1 MLRKGKVIIM
11 AVTLQVQSVIYHNR
25 KNSLLRALRSL
36 ANAIRV
42 DRESAAVLGEV
53 TVCYGDAS
61 ASPVFSEEEIKDI
74 TETFSSFF
82 AFRYVFFNQNT
93 GSAKGHN
100 LLGDMC
106 TSDYML
112 IMNPD
117 VLVCP
122 RLFGNMLA
130 PFFELGSKAGMVE
143 ARQTPIEHP
152 KEYDRKTLETD
163 WAATACAIFPTELF
177 RELKGF
183 DSDTFFLY
191 CDDVD
196 FSYRVRLAGK
206 KVIYRPD
213 CVVFHAKTLSA
224 TGNWQPT
231 SAEVYYS
238 QEAALMMAYKY
249 SNMTRFKK
257 LYKYFSESDET
268 GKKVIQHFEDLKREG
283 KLPEQLDPDHKVA
296 HFVGDNY
303 AESRFIL

>member
-1 MLRKGKVIIM
+1 MP
-11 AVTLQVQSVIYHNR
+11 ATLQVQSVIYHNET
-25 KNSLLRALRSL
+25 KSLLRALRSL

-42 DRESAAVLGEV
+42 DREEASALGRV

-61 ASPVFSEEEIKDI
+61 SEPVFSSEETLRIKAEFAPFFEFRY
-74 TETFSSFF
+74 TFF
-82 AFRYVFFNQNT
+82 AQNT

-100 LLGDMC
+100 LLGETC
-106 TSDYML
+106 ESDYML

-130 PFFELGSKAGMVE
+130 PFADPAKGVGMVE
-143 ARQTPIEHP
+143 ARQTPVEHP
-152 KEYDRKTLETD
+152 KEYDRTTLETD
-163 WAATACAIFPTELF
+163 WAATACAVFPAALF
-177 RELKGF
+177 RELGGF

-213 CVVFHAKTLSA
+213 CVVFHAKTLSV

-231 SAEVYYS
+231 SAEIYYS

-249 SNMTRFKK
+249 SNMPRFKK
-257 LYKYFSESDET
+257 LYKYFSEADET
-268 GKKVIQHFEDLKREG
+268 GKKVVRHFEELKSNG
-283 KLPEQLDPDHKVA
+283 KLPKQLDPDHKVA
-296 HFVGDNY
+296 RFVGDNY
-303 AESRFIL
+303 AHSRFVL